1 MVPRCRRISCCTRS
15 HKLYQ
20 SRWGPPTSILQ
31 KDSTSLC
38 QNPGLKL
45 TRISQT
51 FNAINSGQFLQFNE
65 FFGNGTRTLN
75 SLATICILRS
85 SISCRPK
92 AQNKLTNSESFS
104 PSILKKSFTRFLVKP
119 RDNPKGLMQF
129 GQLLQFKGI
138 HRSFFEER
146 TSTLNRHKSAS
157 SDSQA
162 FAGQM
167 HRTN

>member
-1 MVPRCRRISCCTRS
+1 MIIYKSSSLSRLSALKNGTKVPKNKLLHEEPQAIPEQVGSPHKHLAERLHLSLFS
-15 HKLYQ
+15 H
-20 SRWGPPTSILQ
+20 
-31 KDSTSLC
+31 SL
-38 QNPGLKL
+38 PKPWAKL
-45 TRISQT
+45 TRVSQT

-92 AQNKLTNSESFS
+92 AQNKLTNSKKNS

-119 RDNPKGLMQF
+119 RDNPKGLMHF

-138 HRSFFEER
+138 HRS
-146 TSTLNRHKSAS
+146 S
-157 SDSQA
+157 SKKEPVP
-162 FAGQM
+162 
-167 HRTN
+167 